1 MFLLSC
7 LLSLAT
13 LVSSQSTQISFG
25 NMDDIRRMDICRE
38 ICREMEN
45 PSIELPDP
53 SEDIERGLSEE
64 AAIAN
69 AYWQGHC
76 TKNFVQDLDDERIA
90 FPDARLWRHAFIA
103 GISGLMAQF
112 SAYWTA
118 HKNNP
123 HNNEC
128 FDCDAA
134 RCSATASYTN
144 VLSNAHKI
152 YGCPPCDQL
161 LLRDRIL
168 NSESEC

>member
-13 LVSSQSTQISFG
+13 LVSSQSTQISFE
-25 NMDDIRRMDICRE
+25 NMDDIRRMNICRE

-53 SEDIERGLSEE
+53 AEDIERGLSERD
-64 AAIAN
+64 AIVN
-69 AYWQGHC
+69 AYWQGDC
-76 TKNFVQDLDDERIA
+76 TMNFVQDLDDARIG
-90 FPDARLWRHAFIA
+90 FPDARLWRHAFTA
-103 GISGLMAQF
+103 GMSGLLAQF
-112 SAYWTA
+112 SNYWKA
-118 HKNNP
+118 NKNNP

-134 RCSATASYTN
+134 RRSAIARYTN
-144 VLSNAHKI
+144 ILRNAHQI

-161 LLRDRIL
+161 LLRDRIF